1 MAVRDP
7 LVRPLRPAPS
17 PAMWRAG
24 RKRPTGMC
32 TWSWEYLAFLELV
45 KLILV
50 FHVSSS
56 TCRYLNTISFW
67 DQLSREGRAKRS
79 RRDSGVA
86 WRIKIRARGSH
97 RRPPSCS
104 DCRLVKSCF
113 LTQKHEISLQYNP
126 TRCLI
131 RTARTLWLR
140 QQRSCVGTTPNGS
153 STSWLCWQR
162 IAWKFWDWNPQCR
175 FFCLLFLSFVG
186 L

>member
-1 MAVRDP
+1 MVKWSAWFHGDRLILTTREVEPTIEMVVRDP
-7 LVRPLRPAPS
+7 PVRPLRPAPS
-17 PAMWRAG
+17 PAMWRAE

-32 TWSWEYLAFLELV
+32 TWSWEYLALWELV

-86 WRIKIRARGSH
+86 WRIRIRARGSH

-104 DCRLVKSCF
+104 DCRLVKSYIFWHTSTKFHCN
-113 LTQKHEISLQYNP
+113 IPLQ
-126 TRCLI
+126 
-131 RTARTLWLR
+131 
-140 QQRSCVGTTPNGS
+140 G
-153 STSWLCWQR
+153 
-162 IAWKFWDWNPQCR
+162 AW
-175 FFCLLFLSFVG
+175 
-186 L
+186 